1 MKKELIVI
9 CIPVFNEADNIV
21 KLIKNLNS
29 FINTNNF
36 SDIYKFE
43 VIFYDDGST
52 DKTST
57 IIEENSN
64 FIVFSSKT
72 NRGLGYAIDFLFK
85 EAYKLNPRGLIKL
98 DGDNQM
104 IVKDIETFLQYELE
118 NDVDIIYGNRFSN
131 SNKYKM
137 PIFRKLGST
146 FFKYFLKIYS
156 IKINDPTNGFLYV
169 NSRYLEDYKIFGSY
183 NAAQQILIDS
193 KLRNL
198 SIGEVPV
205 NLQQRS
211 TGRSFIGIKYPLI
224 VISNILMLTLYRS
237 SVKFLLVPGIL
248 SLVFGVFLL
257 FYDIYLWLTKQTELI
272 VTNYVLFLFLIGGF
286 QLVILS
292 ILFEFIK
299 NRK

>member
-21 KLIKNLNS
+21 NLIKNLNS
-29 FINTNNF
+29 FINSNNF

-52 DKTST
+52 DNTRA

-72 NRGLGYAIDFLFK
+72 NKGLGYAIDFLFK

-104 IVKDIETFLQYELE
+104 TVKEIETFLQYELE
-118 NDVDIIYGNRFSN
+118 NNVDIIYGNRFSN

-146 FFKYFLKIYS
+146 FFKYLLKIYS

-205 NLQQRS
+205 NLLQRS

-224 VISNILMLTLYRS
+224 VISNILILTLYRS

-248 SLVFGVFLL
+248 SLLFGVFLL

>member
-9 CIPVFNEADNIV
+9 CIPVFNEANNIV

-64 FIVFSSKT
+64 FTVFSSKT

-224 VISNILMLTLYRS
+224 VISNILILTLYRS

-299 NRK
+299 SRK

>member
-9 CIPVFNEADNIV
+9 CIPVFNEADNII

>member
-9 CIPVFNEADNIV
+9 CIPVFNEADNII

-29 FINTNNF
+29 FINSNSF

-52 DKTST
+52 DKTTT
-57 IIEENSN
+57 IIKENTN
-64 FIVFSSKT
+64 FTVFSSKT
-72 NRGLGYAIDFLFK
+72 NRGLGFAIDFLFK
-85 EAYKLNPRGLIKL
+85 EAYKLNPKGLIKL

-104 IVKDIETFLQYELE
+104 TVKDIETFLQYELE
-118 NDVDIIYGNRFSN
+118 NNVDIIYGNRFSN

-137 PIFRKLGST
+137 PIFRKIGST

-156 IKINDPTNGFLYV
+156 IRINDPTNGFLYV
-169 NSRYLEDYKIFGSY
+169 NSRYLEDFKIFGSY

-205 NLQQRS
+205 NLLQRS

-224 VISNILMLTLYRS
+224 VISNILILTLYRS
-237 SVKFLLVPGIL
+237 SVKFLLVPGIF
-248 SLVFGVFLL
+248 SLLFGVFLL
-257 FYDIYLWLTKQTELI
+257 FYDIYFWVTKQTEVI

>member
-9 CIPVFNEADNIV
+9 CIPVFNEADNII

-64 FIVFSSKT
+64 FTVFSSKT

-224 VISNILMLTLYRS
+224 VISNILMLTLYRT

>member
-9 CIPVFNEADNIV
+9 CIPVFNEADNII

-64 FIVFSSKT
+64 FTVFSSKT

-156 IKINDPTNGFLYV
+156 IKINNPTNGFLYV

-224 VISNILMLTLYRS
+224 VISNILILTLYRS

-248 SLVFGVFLL
+248 SLLFGVFLL
-257 FYDIYLWLTKQTELI
+257 FYDIYLWVTKQTELI

>member
-9 CIPVFNEADNIV
+9 CIPVFNEADNII

-29 FINTNNF
+29 FINSNSF

-52 DKTST
+52 DKTTT
-57 IIEENSN
+57 IIKENTN
-64 FIVFSSKT
+64 FTVFSSKT
-72 NRGLGYAIDFLFK
+72 NRGLGFAIDFLFK
-85 EAYKLNPRGLIKL
+85 EAYKLNPKGLIKL

-104 IVKDIETFLQYELE
+104 TVKDIETFLQYELE
-118 NDVDIIYGNRFSN
+118 NNVDIIYGNRFSN

-137 PIFRKLGST
+137 PIFRKIGST

-156 IKINDPTNGFLYV
+156 IRINDPTNGFLYV
-169 NSRYLEDYKIFGSY
+169 NSRYLEDFKIFGSY

-205 NLQQRS
+205 NLLQRS

-224 VISNILMLTLYRS
+224 VISNILILTLYRS

>member
-9 CIPVFNEADNIV
+9 CIPVFNEADNII

-29 FINTNNF
+29 FINSNSF

-52 DKTST
+52 DKTTT
-57 IIEENSN
+57 IIKENTN
-64 FIVFSSKT
+64 FTVFSSKT
-72 NRGLGYAIDFLFK
+72 NRGLGFAIDFLFK
-85 EAYKLNPRGLIKL
+85 EAYKLNPKGLIKL

-104 IVKDIETFLQYELE
+104 TVKDIETFLQYELE
-118 NDVDIIYGNRFSN
+118 NNVDIIYGNRFSN

-137 PIFRKLGST
+137 PIFRKIGST

>member
-9 CIPVFNEADNIV
+9 CIPVFNEADNII

-64 FIVFSSKT
+64 FTVFSSKT

>member
-64 FIVFSSKT
+64 FTVFSSKT

-299 NRK
+299 SRK

>member
-9 CIPVFNEADNIV
+9 CIPVFNEADNII

-64 FIVFSSKT
+64 FTVFSSKT

-224 VISNILMLTLYRS
+224 VISNILILTLYRS

-248 SLVFGVFLL
+248 SLLFGVFLL
-257 FYDIYLWLTKQTELI
+257 FYDIYLWVTKQTELI

>member
-9 CIPVFNEADNIV
+9 CIPVFNEADNII

-36 SDIYKFE
+36 SDNYKFE

-64 FIVFSSKT
+64 FTVFSSKT

>member
-9 CIPVFNEADNIV
+9 CIPVFNEADNII

-29 FINTNNF
+29 FINSNSF

-52 DKTST
+52 DKTTT
-57 IIEENSN
+57 IIKENTN
-64 FIVFSSKT
+64 FTVFSSKT
-72 NRGLGYAIDFLFK
+72 NRGLGFAIDFLFK
-85 EAYKLNPRGLIKL
+85 EAYKLNPKGLIKL

-104 IVKDIETFLQYELE
+104 TVKDIETFLQYELE
-118 NDVDIIYGNRFSN
+118 NNVDIIYGNRFSN

>member
-9 CIPVFNEADNIV
+9 CIPVFNEADNII

-29 FINTNNF
+29 FINSNSF

-52 DKTST
+52 DKTTT
-57 IIEENSN
+57 IIKENTN
-64 FIVFSSKT
+64 FTVFSSKT
-72 NRGLGYAIDFLFK
+72 NRGLGFAIDFLFK
-85 EAYKLNPRGLIKL
+85 EAYKLNPKGLIKL

-104 IVKDIETFLQYELE
+104 TVKDIETFLQYELE
-118 NDVDIIYGNRFSN
+118 NNVDIIYGNRFSN

-137 PIFRKLGST
+137 PIFRKIGST

-156 IKINDPTNGFLYV
+156 IRINDPTNGFLYV
-169 NSRYLEDYKIFGSY
+169 NSRYLEDFKIFGSY

-198 SIGEVPV
+198 SIGEVSV

-237 SVKFLLVPGIL
+237 SVKFLLVPGIF
-248 SLVFGVFLL
+248 SLLFGVFLL
-257 FYDIYLWLTKQTELI
+257 FYDIYFWVTKQTEVI

>member
-9 CIPVFNEADNIV
+9 CIPVFNEADNII

-29 FINTNNF
+29 FINSNSF

-52 DKTST
+52 DKTTT
-57 IIEENSN
+57 IIKENTN
-64 FIVFSSKT
+64 FTVFSSKT
-72 NRGLGYAIDFLFK
+72 NRGLGFAIDFLFK
-85 EAYKLNPRGLIKL
+85 EAYKLNPKGLIKL

-104 IVKDIETFLQYELE
+104 TVKDIETFLQYELE
-118 NDVDIIYGNRFSN
+118 NNVDIIYGNRFSN

-137 PIFRKLGST
+137 PIFRKIGST

-205 NLQQRS
+205 NLLQRS

>member
-9 CIPVFNEADNIV
+9 CIPVFNEADNII

-64 FIVFSSKT
+64 FTVFSSKT

-211 TGRSFIGIKYPLI
+211 TGKSFIGIKYPLI
-224 VISNILMLTLYRS
+224 VISNILILTLYRS

-248 SLVFGVFLL
+248 SLLFGVFLL
-257 FYDIYLWLTKQTELI
+257 FYDIYLWVTKQTELI